1 MAPHVI
7 KRLRRHVRV
16 AHDVVGGTQQFV
28 LGKSADL
35 QKRPIHIGEPAFK
48 VGLGDD
54 VFIFPKQ
61 TLGLGDGLVVAH
73 DSSSRMLENFFCMT
87 RGIFEYLD
95 NGPQG
100 SRLRR
105 IAQ

>member
-1 MAPHVI
+1 MSRP
-7 KRLRRHVRV
+7 LRS
-16 AHDVVGGTQQFV
+16 V
-28 LGKSADL
+28 LETMYS
-35 QKRPIHIGEPAFK
+35 F
-48 VGLGDD
+48 
-54 VFIFPKQ
+54 FPNRRSVWVTGWLLRMTPQ
-61 TLGLGDGLVVAH
+61 
-73 DSSSRMLENFFCMT
+73 SRMLENFFCMT